1 MPTTAAAARL
11 ARPPERDDREQRQQE
26 EGVELRGDREAQH
39 ERAESRAA
47 GEKRCDRAGRQGDGQ
62 RIEARQHEL
71 AEEERRGGD
80 EPERERCVADRRA
93 HRPQGDGGEDD
104 RRGQEQ
110 CHQRREPARVPAGR
124 VVQLGLV
131 DRSAFRPRD
140 ERRDQE
146 GGESARWVLDPEVA
160 VRHLAVRHPIAERL
174 VERHVPGRRVVGPR
188 PLEGRGRGQDGKRA
202 EREEDE
208 VARSRRPP
216 HSGNA
221 NAAGGGGTVPPH
233 DRPVDRAP
241 RLPPR
246 SGAARR
252 RRAREL
258 RPPGARLAARARPRL
273 VGLLALVPP
282 GRGRRPAVLR
292 AAGLPHARGA
302 ARHGNPDVARRRGAH
317 GGRLRGSL
325 RALAPRLGV
334 GGGSDLTLRRAR
346 HGRRP
351 PPRRAVRRAVPRG
364 VERPGLRVRARVVGR
379 SGRARLAHRLDH
391 VALGGGR
398 RRRAPHPD
406 PARRADRAARLR
418 ARPAPRAAPLDACA
432 SRRRDVPRGR
442 GAAPR
447 RLGGAQRRALRRPRR
462 GAREQG
468 VGSLLPRRRRRR
480 PGERRRVAP
489 ARGRHRGR
497 RS

>member
-1 MPTTAAAARL
+1 M
-11 ARPPERDDREQRQQE
+11 
-26 EGVELRGDREAQH
+26 
-39 ERAESRAA
+39 S
-47 GEKRCDRAGRQGDGQ
+47 
-62 RIEARQHEL
+62 
-71 AEEERRGGD
+71 
-80 EPERERCVADRRA
+80 
-93 HRPQGDGGEDD
+93 
-104 RRGQEQ
+104 
-110 CHQRREPARVPAGR
+110 
-124 VVQLGLV
+124 
-131 DRSAFRPRD
+131 
-140 ERRDQE
+140 
-146 GGESARWVLDPEVA
+146 
-160 VRHLAVRHPIAERL
+160 
-174 VERHVPGRRVVGPR
+174 
-188 PLEGRGRGQDGKRA
+188 
-202 EREEDE
+202 
-208 VARSRRPP
+208 
-216 HSGNA
+216 
-221 NAAGGGGTVPPH
+221 
-233 DRPVDRAP
+233 RPVDRAP
-241 RLPPR
+241 RHPAR

-334 GGGSDLTLRRAR
+334 GGGADLSLGRAR

-364 VERPGLRVRARVVGR
+364 VERPGLRVRARVVGG

-447 RLGGAQRRALRRPRR
+447 RLGGAQRSALRRPRR

-480 PGERRRVAP
+480 PGERRCVAP
-489 ARGRHRGR
+489 ARGRHRAGGPDAAALREPRRRRRDVLQGR
-497 RS
+497 RQPRGDPDDRALRPRVRLGLGLRHPLRRVARGDPGRSVALRRGSRRDVLGLPHPALRTRAA